1 LRPSHFM
8 GFVAALATGSF
19 KSPGPLVE
27 LGSWPPGRAEGRSR
41 WSPERMAATLLPTLS
56 PPVSR
61 AAAAFLLRRAPL
73 KPSHYLHPP
82 RTLRRLLSSSSS
94 SYPATPSLALCP
106 LSTMPSTTAARAV
119 PARRDLLMLGIE
131 TSCDDTAAAVVLVL
145 SFSILLSNLPA
156 AEASSFCAEL
166 LLSALWL

>member
-1 LRPSHFM
+1 
-8 GFVAALATGSF
+8 
-19 KSPGPLVE
+19 
-27 LGSWPPGRAEGRSR
+27 
-41 WSPERMAATLLPTLS
+41 MAATLLPTLS

-82 RTLRRLLSSSSS
+82 PTLRRLLSSS

-106 LSTMPSTTAARAV
+106 LSTMPSTAAARAV

-145 SFSILLSNLPA
+145 SSSILPSNLPA

-166 LLSALWL
+166 LLSAVWL